1 MGTLFAVREFQVTDV
16 DQIVTLFFE
25 TVHAI
30 NASDYTVEQLAAWAP
45 KLSVDERQERIQRLR
60 ASLSHNISYVAVR
73 GDTIVGFAD
82 VTTDGYVD
90 HLFVHKDFQGQ
101 GIASDLLLLHRVEQE
116 ALGHGVK
123 QIRTDASITAK
134 PFFEH
139 KGYVAV
145 CAQTVSVRGVSMG
158 NFKMTKGF

>member
-1 MGTLFAVREFQVTDV
+1 MYVR
-16 DQIVTLFFE
+16 I
-25 TVHAI
+25 
-30 NASDYTVEQLAAWAP
+30 
-45 KLSVDERQERIQRLR
+45 
-60 ASLSHNISYVAVR
+60 SLSHNSSYVAVR
-73 GDTIVGFAD
+73 SDTIVGFAD
-82 VTTDGYVD
+82 ITTDGYLD

-101 GIASDLLLLHRVEQE
+101 GIASGLLHRVEQE

-145 CAQTVSVRGVSMG
+145 CAQTVSIRGVALG
-158 NFKMTKGF
+158 HFKMAKGF

>member
-1 MGTLFAVREFQVTDV
+1 MREFLVTDV
-16 DQIVTLFFE
+16 DQIVTLFYE

-30 NASDYTVEQLAAWAP
+30 NAPDYTVEQLAAWAP

-82 VTTDGYVD
+82 ITTDGYLD
-90 HLFVHKDFQGQ
+90 HLFVHKDFQGH
-101 GIASDLLLLHRVEQE
+101 GIASGLLHRVEQE

-123 QIRTDASITAK
+123 HIRTDASITAK

-158 NFKMTKGF
+158 NFKMTKGFSAC